1 MKFDFFTFGGRF
13 FWEDLYNYQDWV
25 IQRNIINNKCRLLDP
40 HNIRRHSGT
49 FAQCKDILLKY
60 IEAYELNPLYDDTIL
75 ILHGFGRSKKSVQ
88 KLADSLK
95 ELPMNVVCLGYPS
108 LRRNI
113 YYHATMLSQ
122 FLKNIDIRGRLYII
136 NVGCSC
142 LITRKLL
149 SKSNNYRQ
157 YNIARILDIN
167 PLNSGS
173 DLAELLTT
181 RQFFN
186 FILGPMLRDISTPR
200 AVALARL
207 PHDIEHG
214 ILFAP
219 LTVHDRVKKLLSRFD
234 SFPFT
239 TPPSEESYS
248 DNVKK
253 IRKDAYFPLG
263 SDAVAQYARNYIV
276 SGEFGKLSDDDDD
289 DEDEDD
295 NHSATIVI
303 ENNTEAMP
311 I

>member
-1 MKFDFFTFGGRF
+1 
-13 FWEDLYNYQDWV
+13 
-25 IQRNIINNKCRLLDP
+25 
-40 HNIRRHSGT
+40 
-49 FAQCKDILLKY
+49 
-60 IEAYELNPLYDDTIL
+60 
-75 ILHGFGRSKKSVQ
+75 LHGFGRSKKSVQ

-181 RQFFN
+181 RKFFN
-186 FILGPMLRDISTPR
+186 FTLGPMLRDISTPR

-253 IRKDAYFPLG
+253 IRKDTYFPLG

>member
-1 MKFDFFTFGGRF
+1 MKFDFFTCGGRF

-25 IQRNIINNKCRLLDP
+25 IQRNIINNKCRLLDS

-95 ELPMNVVCLGYPS
+95 DLPMNVICLGYPS

-173 DLAELLTT
+173 DLAEILSS
-181 RQFFN
+181 QKFFN

-214 ILFAP
+214 LLFAP
-219 LTVHDRVKKLLSRFD
+219 LSVHDIAKRMLARFD
-234 SFPFT
+234 SFPFS

-248 DNVKK
+248 NIVKK
-253 IRKDAYFPLG
+253 ISENTYFPLN
-263 SDAVAQYARNYIV
+263 STAVAEYSRNFIQT
-276 SGEFGKLSDDDDD
+276 GKFG
-289 DEDEDD
+289 DEDD
-295 NHSATIVI
+295 ENDKSEKGEESADISTVAD
-303 ENNTEAMP
+303 EQEF
-311 I
+311 

>member
-1 MKFDFFTFGGRF
+1 MKFDFFTCGGRF
-13 FWEDLYNYQDWV
+13 FWEDLYNFQDWI

-49 FAQCKDILLKY
+49 FEQCKDTLLKY
-60 IEAYELNPLYDDTIL
+60 IEAYELNPLYDDTVL
-75 ILHGFGRSKKSVQ
+75 ILHGFGRSKKSIK
-88 KLADSLK
+88 KLAGALK
-95 ELPMNVVCLGYPS
+95 ELPMNVVCVGYPS

-113 YYHATMLSQ
+113 YYHATMLSK
-122 FLKNIDIRGRLYII
+122 FLKNIEIRGKLYVV
-136 NVGCSC
+136 NVGCGC

-173 DLAELLTT
+173 DLAELLAT
-181 RQFFN
+181 RKVFN
-186 FILGPMLRDISTPR
+186 FLLGPMLRDISTPR

-219 LTVHDRVKKLLSRFD
+219 LTIHDVAKKMLSRFD
-234 SFPFT
+234 SFPFS
-239 TPPSEESYS
+239 TPPSEESYA

-253 IRKDAYFPLG
+253 IRKNTYFPLN
-263 SDAVAQYARNYIV
+263 SPAVLQYSVNFIKT
-276 SGEFGKLSDDDDD
+276 GNFGRLSDESEEDDD
-289 DEDEDD
+289 
-295 NHSATIVI
+295 TL
-303 ENNTEAMP
+303 NTETVFKNTDTVVLSS
-311 I
+311 